1 MHRTVYTVQYSTSVK
16 NDVFKQDGN
25 RGQANPG
32 RMSKEVDCQNLY
44 LQERAATI
52 ARNNAELERIGLR
65 AAIDVAGY
73 LNQKKPV
80 RTVKT
85 AAIPAVKTRFQ
96 PARGENVREDIHVRS
111 PIGTTIRPV
120 LPVPLA
126 QGVTSENTTT
136 HMSSGTMTHDD
147 KRIEAWMDEFKR
159 IEVCVV

>member
-16 NDVFKQDGN
+16 NDVFEQDGT

-32 RMSKEVDCQNLY
+32 RMSKEVDCLY
-44 LQERAATI
+44 LQERAAQI

-65 AAIDVAGY
+65 GKIEVAGN
-73 LNQKKPV
+73 LNQKEKPV

-96 PARGENVREDIHVRS
+96 PARGVNVREDIHVRS
-111 PIGTTIRPV
+111 PVGTTIRPV

-136 HMSSGTMTHDD
+136 HMSSGTMTQDD